1 MSSRSKTKKTKSE
14 TGSATSVVP
23 RNEWGSFLATFA
35 RLHRGWLTRLETNDR
50 VTHETVV
57 SQEMPLQSIEL
68 DLEDEKNPRIN
79 VSIKL
84 DNKDL
89 KHILFLPS
97 RLILRSSNRG
107 GVESLQVDT
116 LNTETTVYFRPQED
130 SLPAM

>member
-1 MSSRSKTKKTKSE
+1 MSSRSKTRKTKPE
-14 TGSATSVVP
+14 VGSAASVVP
-23 RNEWGSFLATFA
+23 RNQWESFLATFG
-35 RLHRGWLTRLETNDR
+35 RLHRGWLTRLETNDL
-50 VTHETVV
+50 VTQEIVV

-97 RLILRSSNRG
+97 RLILRSSNQGRL
-107 GVESLQVDT
+107 ESLQVDT

-130 SLPAM
+130 SLPVM

>member
-1 MSSRSKTKKTKSE
+1 MSSRSKIKRTKQE
-14 TGSATSVVP
+14 AGSATSVVP
-23 RNEWGSFLATFA
+23 RNQWGSFLATFA
-35 RLHRGWLTRLETNDR
+35 RSHRGWLTRLETNDL
-50 VTHETVV
+50 VTHESVV

-97 RLILRSSNRG
+97 RLILRSSSQGR
-107 GVESLQVDT
+107 VESLQVDT

-130 SLPAM
+130 SLPVM